1 MEYLNSTTITTPTN
15 DKNSSMWI
23 IAGIGI
29 GIGILALAVGL
40 TFTTKY
46 LLKKYGYY
54 SKKHEDIKKQD
65 SIEKNNKDDV
75 IIPIQKE
82 EINEDEVETERD
94 REIKEKL
101 EGLEEKLTKRDKII
115 LDKFAEF
122 DKQNEEQDKRNKKHD
137 EWLEQHGQKLDAL
150 EEQVKEAGK
159 LVTILNITAD
169 YSCKVVQKAYDSVK
183 DYPKEMQDARAIL
196 DKSTDVTN
204 LITEQVMENAAR
216 INKAN
221 QYSLDRINNTI
232 DYDSEGKKVI
242 NDGVQKP

>member
-1 MEYLNSTTITTPTN
+1 MEYLNNTTITTPTN

-29 GIGILALAVGL
+29 GIGILALAVCL

-54 SKKHEDIKKQD
+54 SGKHDDIAEQD
-65 SIEKNNKDDV
+65 NIVNNNKDDV
-75 IIPIQKE
+75 AIPIQKE
-82 EINEDEVETERD
+82 EIDEDEVETEKD

-169 YSCKVVQKAYDSVK
+169 YSCRVIQNAYDSVK
-183 DYPKEMQDARAIL
+183 DYPQEMQAARAIL
-196 DKSTDVTN
+196 DESTAVTN
-204 LITEQVMENAAR
+204 LITEQVMENAAL
-216 INKAN
+216 INEAN
-221 QYSLDRINNTI
+221 QYSLDMINNKI
-232 DYDSEGKKVI
+232 DYVSEGKKVM
-242 NDGVQKP
+242 NNGV